1 MASGISLGMGFD
13 LPAPLPIDSR
23 MNFKTIADMAAYPE
37 DSLPDTYMCTNDETG
52 LLYVY
57 AKTNSIDA
65 TLGKWR
71 ALSGSASGLEI
82 MALTEYQVYMNGLI
96 ITATGY
102 IDPTQP

>member
-52 LLYVY
+52 MFYVY
-57 AKTNSIDA
+57 SKSNSVDA

-71 ALSGSASGLEI
+71 ALSSASDLEI
-82 MALTEYQVYMNGLI
+82 MSETEYQVYMNGLI

>member
-23 MNFKTIADMAAYPE
+23 LNFKTIADMAAYPE

-57 AKTNSIDA
+57 AKTNDADA

-71 ALSGSASGLEI
+71 ALSGSASFEI
-82 MALTEYQVYMNGLI
+82 MSETEYQTFMDDLV
-96 ITATGY
+96 ITSKNYVPPVT
-102 IDPTQP
+102 P

>member
-52 LLYVY
+52 MFYVY
-57 AKTNSIDA
+57 SKSNSVDA

-71 ALSGSASGLEI
+71 ALSSASDLEI
-82 MALTEYQVYMNGLI
+82 MTLTEYQTFMDDLV
-96 ITATGY
+96 ITSKNYVPPVT
-102 IDPTQP
+102 P